1 MRYLLDTHVILWYA
15 QGSSELAGAVRKII
29 AHEECCFSVASLW
42 EIAIKQ
48 RLGKLNCRVAM
59 PELAKFCEGE
69 GFERLAIE
77 PEHVER
83 TKALPDIH
91 KDPFDRLLIAQAQTE
106 NLVIITRDAQIP
118 KYDVPT
124 VW

>member
-1 MRYLLDTHVILWYA
+1 MRHLLDTHVILWYA
-15 QGSSELAGAVRKII
+15 QGSSELAGVVREII
-29 AHEECCFSVASLW
+29 AQDDCCFSVASLW

-48 RLGKLNCRVAM
+48 RLGKLNCNLSM

-69 GFERLAIE
+69 GFERLTIE
-77 PEHVER
+77 PEHIER

-91 KDPFDRLLIAQAQTE
+91 RDPFDRLLIAQAQTE
-106 NLVIITRDAQIP
+106 NLVIITRDAQIR
-118 KYDVPT
+118 KYDVQT

>member
-1 MRYLLDTHVILWYA
+1 
-15 QGSSELAGAVRKII
+15 
-29 AHEECCFSVASLW
+29 
-42 EIAIKQ
+42 
-48 RLGKLNCRVAM
+48 M